1 MKFSSLQHAASTC
14 CRMRPQC
21 GAANSTS
28 PVTQAKE
35 QQENR
40 NVINKVAAKQSIRCI
55 IAAAVLCVAYVLLQ
69 VAGVVVVVVVA
80 SHARTLHQQPLA
92 KFSSPSL
99 QNITHLAYDATSDA
113 LYVAGTNTLLQLS
126 ADDLSKRRE
135 LTTGP
140 VLDHPQ
146 CGSSLDCQEFDEL
159 RRPTQNVNKLLVVD
173 AERRKLIACGSVK
186 QGACRRYSLDNIAET
201 PLEDLVPLPVAA
213 NDDSAST
220 VAVVAPARYATSSQL
235 SLATGEQQQQQQ
247 QAANHSALYVAAS
260 FTKGGQSRDL
270 LVPAIGSRSLDAGA
284 NLLKLHENSM
294 FDSSRVDIATN
305 LRDYFVVSYQ
315 FGFASSAY
323 VYFVTQQ
330 RRSASRDN
338 EELGYHT
345 RLARVCNSDSSFNS
359 YVEVDLVCGPQQQQ
373 QWSGTRD
380 TPSYPLLQA
389 ATLIDAADPLLASFA
404 SSGAYPPLADDA
416 DNSKLLVAAFSS
428 ARDHTAHAGSSSA
441 LCAYP
446 LAAIEAKFADNIV
459 NCFTGKTKSRN
470 MDYVAGSV
478 QDCPG
483 AGGDVTNFCQ
493 ETLKINGS
501 APIVAEPLVEFA
513 DTKITA
519 LAALTRDRS
528 TLAFAATSTG
538 SLKKVSVR
546 DGIRELATSVA
557 RE

>member
-80 SHARTLHQQPLA
+80 SQARTLHQQPLA

-220 VAVVAPARYATSSQL
+220 VAVVAPARYATS
-235 SLATGEQQQQQQ
+235 T
-247 QAANHSALYVAAS
+247 
-260 FTKGGQSRDL
+260 
-270 LVPAIGSRSLDAGA
+270 
-284 NLLKLHENSM
+284 
-294 FDSSRVDIATN
+294 
-305 LRDYFVVSYQ
+305 LR
-315 FGFASSAY
+315 
-323 VYFVTQQ
+323 
-330 RRSASRDN
+330 
-338 EELGYHT
+338 
-345 RLARVCNSDSSFNS
+345 
-359 YVEVDLVCGPQQQQ
+359 
-373 QWSGTRD
+373 
-380 TPSYPLLQA
+380 
-389 ATLIDAADPLLASFA
+389 
-404 SSGAYPPLADDA
+404 
-416 DNSKLLVAAFSS
+416 
-428 ARDHTAHAGSSSA
+428 
-441 LCAYP
+441 
-446 LAAIEAKFADNIV
+446 
-459 NCFTGKTKSRN
+459 
-470 MDYVAGSV
+470 
-478 QDCPG
+478 
-483 AGGDVTNFCQ
+483 
-493 ETLKINGS
+493 
-501 APIVAEPLVEFA
+501 
-513 DTKITA
+513 
-519 LAALTRDRS
+519 
-528 TLAFAATSTG
+528 
-538 SLKKVSVR
+538 
-546 DGIRELATSVA
+546 
-557 RE
+557 